1 MQSGIVDHWDLWFR
15 PMPLQCLPNF
25 QSVYSQPISQKM
37 KMKNKQPPALS
48 LKNLTGAF
56 IILVFG
62 LNISLLTFLG
72 EQMISMPRRHLQ
84 RRERAR
90 ILSTKS
96 SEETEE
102 RIVKEETE
110 EIIVKEETDVEN
122 QSAPPNDES
131 NGNPVGEIAD

>member
-1 MQSGIVDHWDLWFR
+1 MLELMQSGIVDHWDLWFR

-25 QSVYSQPISQKM
+25 KSVYSKPISQKM

-62 LNISLLTFLG
+62 LSISLLTFLG
-72 EQMISMPRRHLQ
+72 EQIISMPRRHRQ

-102 RIVKEETE
+102 RIA
-110 EIIVKEETDVEN
+110 KEETDVEN

-131 NGNPVGEIAD
+131 NETP

>member
-1 MQSGIVDHWDLWFR
+1 MLELMQSGIVDHWDLWFR

-62 LNISLLTFLG
+62 LSISLLTFLG

-102 RIVKEETE
+102 RIVKEET
-110 EIIVKEETDVEN
+110 DVEN

-131 NGNPVGEIAD
+131 NETP

>member
-1 MQSGIVDHWDLWFR
+1 MLELMQSGIVDHWDLWFR

-25 QSVYSQPISQKM
+25 KSVYSKPISQKM

-62 LNISLLTFLG
+62 LNISLLTFLR
-72 EQMISMPRRHLQ
+72 EQIISMPRRHRQ

-102 RIVKEETE
+102 RIVKEET
-110 EIIVKEETDVEN
+110 DVEN

-131 NGNPVGEIAD
+131 NETP